1 MNTEVT
7 PNEEKIRNL
16 LNKLQEAMPIL
27 SRLNKLKY
35 NIPMISFKFYK
46 NHMDT
51 ILALCEKDLLG
62 TLSWRLFRKFFEGE
76 NEFLDYT
83 DKKESDIGLIIDI
96 IRNEYCYNSYKAIL
110 LSRGSNEKGK
120 LFKNCFDDLTNML
133 EHLNIDSKLIIAF
146 IIFFLNNDLTLSL
159 LIREITSLLRNKYPK
174 SIIKIEGAI
183 KEKMTPFV
191 FIKKFVEIKDKID
204 NYTKLIWDDKKKI
217 FKINNSSIDEI
228 LKDINQDEKTKT
240 IKNKKKPNNQID
252 ERINNAPINEEIIS
266 NELEEKNQNL
276 QIELLKCRQTIQE
289 KDFYLNMTGPR
300 TAFKTF
306 IDIFVYMFNLDEK
319 GNLEY
324 KVNII
329 TNFLLDK
336 ENTKKIV
343 INQSICDIH
352 KLIKESNYKAHFIDF
367 SKDLIKQILNILN
380 EFNLKKGIKQPLP
393 YQVYYKDVFDI
404 INYFDINENFKKLVE
419 LRTKKF
425 EMKLPN
431 FLEEEEKIINDII
444 KDSSRIDVSKFF
456 EC

>member
-1 MNTEVT
+1 MEV
-7 PNEEKIRNL
+7 K
-16 LNKLQEAMPIL
+16 
-27 SRLNKLKY
+27 
-35 NIPMISFKFYK
+35 
-46 NHMDT
+46 
-51 ILALCEKDLLG
+51 
-62 TLSWRLFRKFFEGE
+62 
-76 NEFLDYT
+76 FLDYT

-96 IRNEYCYNSYKAIL
+96 IRNEYSYNSYKAIL

-174 SIIKIEGAI
+174 SIIKIEDAI

-276 QIELLKCRQTIQE
+276 QIELLKCRQTLQE
-289 KDFYLNMTGPR
+289 KI
-300 TAFKTF
+300 F
-306 IDIFVYMFNLDEK
+306 I
-319 GNLEY
+319 
-324 KVNII
+324 
-329 TNFLLDK
+329 
-336 ENTKKIV
+336 
-343 INQSICDIH
+343 
-352 KLIKESNYKAHFIDF
+352 
-367 SKDLIKQILNILN
+367 
-380 EFNLKKGIKQPLP
+380 
-393 YQVYYKDVFDI
+393 
-404 INYFDINENFKKLVE
+404 
-419 LRTKKF
+419 
-425 EMKLPN
+425 
-431 FLEEEEKIINDII
+431 
-444 KDSSRIDVSKFF
+444 
-456 EC
+456 